1 MDDPVRT
8 LTRLDDALRNHQTEE
23 MARRGSQFPRPDDYE
38 NDPHYWD
45 GYMKARAIVSRHL
58 KAARIERGH

>member
-8 LTRLDDALRNHQTEE
+8 LTRLDDALREYRTQEKGDY
-23 MARRGSQFPRPDDYE
+23 RYDDGAE
-38 NDPHYWD
+38 DEAFWD
-45 GYMKARAIVSRHL
+45 GYGEARAIVSRHL